1 MAFVIYDNNGRR
13 VKEVFDP
20 ENITFRPPRQTK
32 FKSNMVGLMY
42 KNCPFQ
48 IQTPEM
54 VCPYGT
60 SMYKDEDKPE
70 EPPKYSLDFSFRGMV
85 ESEKDPV
92 NPKIAEFHRQI
103 EKLEEVILNAA
114 EANSVQWFKKPLSRV
129 QVETLFNPILRKS
142 IDKKT
147 RLPDGKYPDTIKFN
161 LKVKDG
167 QFETEAY
174 DSAHNKYEEG
184 LDTLITKG
192 TKATGLVR
200 FSFLY
205 FAAKFGLTTKLEQV
219 KLKIPARIKG
229 YAFMD
234 DDEEEDEDAEA
245 GDDAESD
252 APMKAPAAA
261 AAATSRPSYGFGND
275 VVDTDDVDADV
286 EAEAEAEAEDDDL
299 PPPAPVAPAP
309 APAPGKVVRR
319 RAAANK

>member
-1 MAFVIYDNNGRR
+1 
-13 VKEVFDP
+13 
-20 ENITFRPPRQTK
+20 
-32 FKSNMVGLMY
+32 
-42 KNCPFQ
+42 
-48 IQTPEM
+48 
-54 VCPYGT
+54 
-60 SMYKDEDKPE
+60 MYKDEEKPE

-114 EANSVQWFKKPLSRV
+114 EKNSVQWFKKPLSRV

-184 LDTLITKG
+184 LDTLIIKG

-200 FSFLY
+200 LSFLY
-205 FAAKFGLTTKLEQV
+205 FAAKFGLTTKLEQL
-219 KLKIPARIKG
+219 KLKVPSRVKG

-234 DDEEEDEDAEA
+234 DDEEDEDAEA
-245 GDDAESD
+245 EDDAESD
-252 APMKAPAAA
+252 APMKAPVVAA
-261 AAATSRPSYGFGND
+261 AAATSRPAYGFGND

-286 EAEAEAEAEDDDL
+286 EAEDEADDDL

-319 RAAANK
+319 RATANK

>member
-20 ENITFRPPRQTK
+20 KNITFRPPRLTK
-32 FKSNMVGLMY
+32 YKSNMVGLMY
-42 KNCPFQ
+42 KDCPFQ

-54 VCPYGT
+54 MCPYGT
-60 SMYKDEDKPE
+60 SMYKDEEKPE

-85 ESEKDPV
+85 ETEKEPI

-103 EKLEEVILNAA
+103 EELEDVILNAA
-114 EANSVQWFKKPLSRV
+114 EKNSVQWFKKPLSRV

-147 RLPDGKYPDTIKFN
+147 RVPDGKYPDTIKFS

-174 DSAHNKYEEG
+174 DAAHNKYEEG
-184 LDTLITKG
+184 LDTLIVKG

-200 FSFLY
+200 LSFLY
-205 FAAKFGLTTKLEQV
+205 FAAKFGLTTKLEQL
-219 KLKIPARIKG
+219 KLKVPSRVKG

-234 DDEEEDEDAEA
+234 DDDEEGELADDEA
-245 GDDAESD
+245 GPASAHGSSSVP
-252 APMKAPAAA
+252 APRAA
-261 AAATSRPSYGFGND
+261 YGFGND
-275 VVDTDDVDADV
+275 EVDEEGGDAEGDV
-286 EAEAEAEAEDDDL
+286 EAGDDDDL

-309 APAPGKVVRR
+309 VATPAKVVRR
-319 RAAANK
+319 RAGGK

>member
-20 ENITFRPPRQTK
+20 KNITFRPPRITK
-32 FKSNMVGLMY
+32 YKSIMVGLMY
-42 KNCPFQ
+42 KDCPFQ

-60 SMYKDEDKPE
+60 SIYKDEEKPD

-85 ESEKDPV
+85 ETDKEPV
-92 NPKIAEFHRQI
+92 NPKIADFHTQI
-103 EKLEEVILNAA
+103 EQLEEVIMEAA
-114 EANSVQWFKKPLSRV
+114 EKNSVQWFKKPLSRI
-129 QVETLFNPILRKS
+129 QIETLFNPILRKS

-147 RLPDGKYPDTIKFN
+147 RVPDGKYPDTIKFS

-174 DSAHNKYEEG
+174 DAGHNKYEEG
-184 LDTLITKG
+184 LDTLIVKG

-200 FSFLY
+200 LSFLY
-205 FAAKFGLTTKLEQV
+205 FAAKFGLTTKLEQL
-219 KLKIPARIKG
+219 KLKVPSRIKG

-234 DDEEEDEDAEA
+234 DDEEEGEEADDEA
-245 GDDAESD
+245 D
-252 APMKAPAAA
+252 APAS
-261 AAATSRPSYGFGND
+261 AAATSAPARPAYGFGND
-275 VVDTDDVDADV
+275 TVDDEEDAG
-286 EAEAEAEAEDDDL
+286 EEEDDL

-309 APAPGKVVRR
+309 AAAPSKVVRR
-319 RAAANK
+319 RAGNK